1 MKSIFKKLLKDF
13 SEDFYLDFV
22 TAVDYPEDKQFEI
35 NYGIWIYSLKTVL
48 TIRFRLPR
56 ENPQI
61 ETLSDLVPSAV
72 NHEQE
77 VYDLMGIDF
86 KGNPSLK
93 RGFLVTEELTNTF
106 PLRKDEAKQA

>member
-1 MKSIFKKLLKDF
+1 M
-13 SEDFYLDFV
+13 DFV

-106 PLRKDEAKQA
+106 PLRKDEAKQG